1 MSTHMT
7 LFELNSLVSEVL
19 ENAMPRQYW
28 VEAELSDVNERRG
41 HLFAEL
47 IEKDEDS
54 NTPVAR
60 ASAKCWAS
68 TWYSLKRTFERVT
81 GEQLRT
87 GMKVLLKVY
96 VQFHPAYGFSWIITD
111 IDPTFTLG
119 DLAKKRME
127 IIAQLKAEGIFDMQ
141 RQLSL
146 PMFCQHIAV
155 ISSATAAGY
164 GDFCNHLHNNPYGF
178 FFKTTLFHAV
188 MQGEQIESSVIDALN
203 RIFDAHEEYDCVVI
217 IRGGGPTSDMSGFDT
232 LDLAENVANF
242 PLPIIT
248 GIGHDRDECILDMI
262 SFHRVKTPTA
272 AADFLLSHL
281 DNTSRTIDDLADRMV
296 RSVARY
302 LETERVRM
310 KGISS
315 KIPILFS
322 MVKANETNRIELLSK
337 RIENALRQKTEQESH
352 RLQMLQHTIEV
363 AVRLAIEKER
373 HRLSLLAQ
381 KGLSLDPEIILK
393 RGYSITLS
401 GGKVVTDASKVI
413 KGEILETKLA
423 NGTVLSKKV

>member
-7 LFELNSLVSEVL
+7 LLELNSLVSEVL

-47 IEKDEDS
+47 VEKDESS

-68 TWYSLKRTFERVT
+68 TWYSLKRTFERIT

-119 DLAKKRME
+119 DLAKRRME

-141 RQLSL
+141 KQLSL

-178 FFKTTLFHAV
+178 FFQTTLFHAV

-203 RIFDAHEEYDCVVI
+203 RIFDADEEYDCVVI
-217 IRGGGPTSDMSGFDT
+217 IRGGGATSDMSGFDT
-232 LDLAENVANF
+232 LNLAENVANF
-242 PLPIIT
+242 HIPIIT
-248 GIGHDRDECILDMI
+248 GIGHERDECILDMI
-262 SFHRVKTPTA
+262 SYHRVKTPTA

-281 DNTSRTIDDLADRMV
+281 ENTSRTIDNLADRLA
-296 RSVARY
+296 RSAARY

-322 MVKANETNRIELLSK
+322 MVKASQTNRIEILSK
-337 RIENALRQKTEQESH
+337 RIENALRQKTEQENH
-352 RLQMLQHTIEV
+352 RLQMLQQTIEMG
-363 AVRLAIEKER
+363 AKQAIEKER

-381 KGLSLDPEIILK
+381 KALSLDPEIILK

-401 GGKVVTDASKVI
+401 GGKVVTDASKVM
-413 KGEILETKLA
+413 KGEILETRLA

>member
-217 IRGGGPTSDMSGFDT
+217 IRGGGATSDMSGFDT

-281 DNTSRTIDDLADRMV
+281 DNTSRTIDNLADRMV

-337 RIENALRQKTEQESH
+337 RIENALRQKTEQENH

-363 AVRLAIEKER
+363 AVRVAIEKER

>member
-7 LFELNSLVSEVL
+7 LLELNSLVGEVL

-47 IEKDEDS
+47 VEKEEGS

-68 TWYSLKRTFERVT
+68 TWYSLKRTFERIT

-119 DLAKKRME
+119 DLAKRRME

-141 RQLSL
+141 KQLSL

-164 GDFCNHLHNNPYGF
+164 GDFCNHLHNNPHGF
-178 FFKTTLFHAV
+178 FFHTTLFHAV
-188 MQGEQIESSVIDALN
+188 MQGEQIECSVIDALN
-203 RIFDAHEEYDCVVI
+203 RIYDANENYDCVVI
-217 IRGGGPTSDMSGFDT
+217 IRGGGATSDMSGFDT
-232 LDLAENVANF
+232 LALAENVANF

-248 GIGHDRDECILDMI
+248 GIGHERDECILDMI
-262 SFHRVKTPTA
+262 SYHRVKTPTA

-281 DNTSRTIDDLADRMV
+281 ENTARTIDNLADRMA
-296 RSVARY
+296 RSAARF

-322 MVKANETNRIELLSK
+322 MVKESQTNRIELFSK
-337 RIENALRQKTEQESH
+337 RIENALRQKTDQESH
-352 RLQMLQHTIEV
+352 RLLLLQRTMEV
-363 AVRLAIEKER
+363 AARQAIEKER
-373 HRLSLLAQ
+373 HRLSLLSQ
-381 KGLSLDPEIILK
+381 KALSLDPEIILK

-401 GGKVVTDASKVI
+401 GGKVVTDSSKVM

-423 NGTVLSKKV
+423 NGTILSKKV

>member
-217 IRGGGPTSDMSGFDT
+217 IRGGGATSDMSGFDT

-281 DNTSRTIDDLADRMV
+281 DNTSRTIDNLADRMV

-337 RIENALRQKTEQESH
+337 RIENALRQKTEQENH
-352 RLQMLQHTIEV
+352 RMQMLQHTIEV
-363 AVRLAIEKER
+363 AVRVAIEKER

>member
-7 LFELNSLVSEVL
+7 LLELNSLVSEVL

-217 IRGGGPTSDMSGFDT
+217 IRGGGATSDMSGFDT

-281 DNTSRTIDDLADRMV
+281 DNTSRTIDNLADRMV

-322 MVKANETNRIELLSK
+322 MVNANETNRIELLSK
-337 RIENALRQKTEQESH
+337 RIENALRQKTEQENH
-352 RLQMLQHTIEV
+352 RMQMLQHTIEV

>member
-1 MSTHMT
+1 MSKHMT

-217 IRGGGPTSDMSGFDT
+217 IRGGGATSDMSGFDT

-281 DNTSRTIDDLADRMV
+281 DNTSRTIDNLADRMV

-337 RIENALRQKTEQESH
+337 RIENALRQKTEQENH
-352 RLQMLQHTIEV
+352 RMQMLQHTIEV

>member
-7 LFELNSLVSEVL
+7 LLELNSLVSEVL

-47 IEKDEDS
+47 VEKDESS

-68 TWYSLKRTFERVT
+68 TWYSLKRTFERIT

-119 DLAKKRME
+119 DLAKRRME

-141 RQLSL
+141 KQLSL
-146 PMFCQHIAV
+146 PLFCQHIAV

-178 FFKTTLFHAV
+178 FFQTTLFHAV

-203 RIFDAHEEYDCVVI
+203 RIFEADEEYDCVVI
-217 IRGGGPTSDMSGFDT
+217 IRGGGATSDMSGFDT
-232 LDLAENVANF
+232 LNLAENVANF
-242 PLPIIT
+242 PIPIIT
-248 GIGHDRDECILDMI
+248 GIGHERDECILDMI
-262 SFHRVKTPTA
+262 SYHRVKTPTA

-281 DNTSRTIDDLADRMV
+281 ENTSRTIDNLADRLA
-296 RSVARY
+296 RSAARY

-322 MVKANETNRIELLSK
+322 MVKASQTNRIEILSK
-337 RIENALRQKTEQESH
+337 RIENALRQKTEQENH
-352 RLQMLQHTIEV
+352 RLQMLQQTIEMG
-363 AVRLAIEKER
+363 AKQAIEKER

-381 KGLSLDPEIILK
+381 KALSLDPEIILK

-401 GGKVVTDASKVI
+401 GGKVVTDASTVM
-413 KGEILETKLA
+413 KGEILETRLA

>member
-217 IRGGGPTSDMSGFDT
+217 IRGGGATSDMSGFDT

>member
-7 LFELNSLVSEVL
+7 LLELNSLVSEVL

-47 IEKDEDS
+47 VEKDESS

-68 TWYSLKRTFERVT
+68 TWYSLKRTFERIT

-119 DLAKKRME
+119 DLAKRRME

-141 RQLSL
+141 KQLSL

-178 FFKTTLFHAV
+178 FFQTTLFHAV

-203 RIFDAHEEYDCVVI
+203 RIFDADEEYDCVVI
-217 IRGGGPTSDMSGFDT
+217 IRGGGATSDMSGFDT
-232 LDLAENVANF
+232 LNLAENVANF
-242 PLPIIT
+242 PIPIIT
-248 GIGHDRDECILDMI
+248 GIGHERDECILDMI
-262 SFHRVKTPTA
+262 SYHRVKTPTA

-281 DNTSRTIDDLADRMV
+281 ENTSRTIDNLADRLA
-296 RSVARY
+296 RSAARY

-322 MVKANETNRIELLSK
+322 MVKASQTNRIEILSK
-337 RIENALRQKTEQESH
+337 RIENALRQKTEQENH
-352 RLQMLQHTIEV
+352 RLQMLQQTIEMG
-363 AVRLAIEKER
+363 AKQAIEKER

-381 KGLSLDPEIILK
+381 KALSLDPEIILK

-401 GGKVVTDASKVI
+401 GGKVVTDASKVM
-413 KGEILETKLA
+413 KGEILETRLA